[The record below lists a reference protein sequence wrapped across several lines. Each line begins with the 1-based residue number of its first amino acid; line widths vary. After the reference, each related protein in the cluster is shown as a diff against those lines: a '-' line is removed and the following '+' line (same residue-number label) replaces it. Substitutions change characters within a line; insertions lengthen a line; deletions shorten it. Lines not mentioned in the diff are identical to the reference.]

1 MKKVLFIDRDGTII
15 VEPPFDFQVDS
26 LEKLEFLPYAISSLK
41 KLSDH
46 GYTLVMVTNQ
56 DGRGTDSFPEEDF
69 IKPHEKMLTTL
80 RNEGVEFEEIFIDDS
95 FEHENSPNR
104 KPHTG
109 LLVNYLAKNQL
120 DMEHS
125 YVIGDRGTDIQLAKN
140 LGCKSIRL
148 GTETDPEADATCASW
163 KEITGLLCK
172 AFPRRASLE
181 RNTQE
186 TRIRLDLDLDGSGKP
201 QINTGLKFYDHM
213 LDQLV
218 KHSGIDLSLEVQGDL
233 EVDEHH
239 TIEDTAIALG
249 QALRQALGDKR
260 GIERYGF
267 LLPMDE
273 ALVQCAIDLS
283 GRAWMV
289 FKGAFNRE
297 YVGDFPTEMFEHWL
311 KSFSDHAGINL
322 HLQILEG
329 QNDHHKIE
337 ASFKALAKCLKQA
350 IKVTGSE
357 LPSTKGLLE

>member
-15 VEPPFDFQVDS
+15 AEPPFDFQVDS

-41 KLSDH
+41 KLQDY
-46 GYTLVMVTNQ
+46 GYELLMVSNQ

-69 IKPHEKMLTTL
+69 LKPQEKMLTVL
-80 RNEGVEFEEIFIDDS
+80 RNEGVEFAEIFIDPS

-104 KPHTG
+104 KPNTG
-109 LLVNYLAKNQL
+109 LLVPYLARNQV
-120 DMEHS
+120 DMTHS
-125 YVIGDRGTDIQLAKN
+125 YVIGDRYTDVQLAKN
-140 LGCKSIRL
+140 LGCKSIRF
-148 GTETDPEADATCASW
+148 GPENDPEADISLSSW
-163 KEITGLLCK
+163 QEITAFLCK
-172 AFPRRASLE
+172 GQNRRASLE
-181 RNTQE
+181 RNTKE
-186 TRIRLDLDLDGSGKP
+186 TRIRLLLDLDGAGTP
-201 QINTGLKFYDHM
+201 HINTGLKFYDHM

-218 KHSGIDLSLEVQGDL
+218 KHSGIDLELNVEGDL

-249 QALRQALGDKR
+249 QAFRQALGDKR

-273 ALVQCAIDLS
+273 ALIQCAIDLS

-289 FKGAFNRE
+289 FKGSFKRE

-311 KSFSDHAGINL
+311 KSFSDNAGINL
-322 HLQILEG
+322 NLHILEG

-337 ASFKALAKCLKQA
+337 ASFKALAKCIKQA
-350 IKVTGSE
+350 IKITSDE
-357 LPSTKGLLE
+357 LPTTKGTL